1 MKMKTLAFAISAAL
15 AAAAQAADE
24 SLEAAELAVQDGG
37 AVGESEGDTLEEVQ
51 VTGILNSIKSAEQIK
66 RQSDNIVDAIVST
79 DIGKFPDENVAEALQ
94 RVPGVSVNRNN
105 GEGQTVTVRG
115 LGGNYNVTTFNG
127 RKLASDNETR
137 DFNYDI
143 IASELINGVTV
154 NKTPQAHL
162 VDGGIGAV
170 IDVTTARPLDIGEFS
185 LAASFRGAYGE
196 RTESVDPRASLV
208 VSNTF
213 NDDTL
218 GVLASLAHSSYSNR
232 HDNYFGTGP
241 VARDIDIG
249 NDGSVDIADAVFPSY
264 AGFTLYEDS
273 RERTGGTFA
282 VQWRPS
288 DDIDINFDS
297 LFSKYNIDSHGS
309 QISIPTYSE
318 WWLSAPNGAYTQ
330 ATVDENNV
338 VQKLAWDSPFL
349 IDLIDI
355 RNPRQS
361 TTYQLGLAVD
371 WDIDDFTFNAD
382 ISHSRAKNENAGDN
396 RFVVAR
402 TGVTAG
408 AFDWGSGN
416 KVPDLVLS
424 DDITPDGTYG
434 GWYSRLDGTGVE
446 DEVST
451 FVLNGKWHSDG
462 LFTEV
467 LFGLGYTDQ
476 GKTRSY
482 FHSTNASIFAADYLD
497 EVLQNVDPSHLV
509 DFYGH
514 LWWEL
519 PSEAFQAGDADNF
532 LDGVSGDFPQ
542 RWASVDMNKLFSF
555 FEQLDPESAQ
565 LLTPVFQPESSY
577 EIREEI
583 AHAYI
588 EGNME
593 GDLFDM
599 PYYLNMGLRYAQTT
613 TFASGHTQDI
623 DRLQLDASG
632 NPINDD
638 WRHVQPVTNENVYSD
653 LLPSLNF
660 KLSLTDELIVRLAAS
675 QVIARPSLYEL
686 APRTSINPVT
696 GANGLKSLSI
706 SAGDLEP
713 YTADQFD
720 TALEWYYSDYGTL
733 TFATFYKDVASFIKW
748 EQSITTID
756 GFDFDTWKPV
766 NQDEKSKIRGVE
778 LAWLQ
783 TFDPFLPEYL
793 SGFGVQANYT
803 YSDSVSGE
811 KDEDGNNKDFAGMSK
826 DQYNIVAFYE
836 KDRLQARLAYNY
848 RGDYFAG
855 EVWGGSRFVNA
866 FSWMDVSASYRVN
879 DQFTL
884 TAEVTNLQDKLYS
897 SWVYS
902 PSVADNAANYG
913 RRFTVG
919 VRANF

>member
-1 MKMKTLAFAISAAL
+1 MKMKTLAFAISVAL
-15 AAAAQAADE
+15 AAAAQAAEEVADL
-24 SLEAAELAVQDGG
+24 SVQETQDNS
-37 AVGESEGDTLEEVQ
+37 AGESDSETLEEVQ
-51 VTGILNSIKSAEQIK
+51 VTGILNSIKTAEQIK
-66 RQSDNIVDAIVST
+66 KQSDNIVDAIVST

-94 RVPGVSVNRNN
+94 RVAGVSVNRNN

-115 LGGNYNVTTFNG
+115 LSGNYNVSTFNG

-162 VDGGIGAV
+162 TDGGIGAV

-185 LAASFRGAYGE
+185 VAGSFRGAYGE
-196 RTESVDPRASLV
+196 RTESLDPRASLV
-208 VSNTF
+208 VSN
-213 NDDTL
+213 
-218 GVLASLAHSSYSNR
+218 
-232 HDNYFGTGP
+232 
-241 VARDIDIG
+241 
-249 NDGSVDIADAVFPSY
+249 
-264 AGFTLYEDS
+264 
-273 RERTGGTFA
+273 
-282 VQWRPS
+282 
-288 DDIDINFDS
+288 
-297 LFSKYNIDSHGS
+297 
-309 QISIPTYSE
+309 
-318 WWLSAPNGAYTQ
+318 
-330 ATVDENNV
+330 
-338 VQKLAWDSPFL
+338 
-349 IDLIDI
+349 
-355 RNPRQS
+355 
-361 TTYQLGLAVD
+361 
-371 WDIDDFTFNAD
+371 TFNAD

-402 TGVTAG
+402 TCVTAG

-416 KVPDLVLS
+416 TVPDLVLAEE
-424 DDITPDGTYG
+424 ITPNGTYG

-446 DEVST
+446 DEIST
-451 FVLNGKWHSDG
+451 LALNVKWHSDG
-462 LFTEV
+462 IFSEV

-519 PSEAFQAGDADNF
+519 PSEAFEAGDVDNF
-532 LDGVSGDFPQ
+532 LDGVSGNFPQ
-542 RWASVDMNKLFSF
+542 RWASVDMNRLFSF

-565 LLTPVFQPESSY
+565 LLTPVFQPERSY

-593 GDLFDM
+593 GELFAM

-623 DRLQLDASG
+623 DKLQLDGSG
-632 NPINDD
+632 NPLNED
-638 WRHVQPVTNENVYSD
+638 WRAVQPVTNENTYSD

-660 KLSLTDELIVRLAAS
+660 KLSLTDDFVFRLAAF
-675 QVIARPSLYEL
+675 QVIARPSLSEL
-686 APRTSINPVT
+686 APWTSINPDT
-696 GANGLKSLSI
+696 GANGLKYLAM
-706 SAGDLEP
+706 SAGDLSP

-720 TALEWYYSDYGTL
+720 TAFEWYYSDYGTL
-733 TFATFYKDVASFIKW
+733 SLATFYKDVASFIKW

-766 NQDEKSKIRGVE
+766 NQDETSKIRGAE

-836 KDRLQARLAYNY
+836 NDRLQARLAYNY

-855 EVWGGSRFVNA
+855 DTWGGPRFVNE
-866 FSWMDVSASYRVN
+866 FSWIDVSASYRLN
-879 DQFTL
+879 DNFTL
-884 TAEVTNLQDKLYS
+884 TGEVTNLQDKLYS

-902 PSVADNAANYG
+902 PSITNDAAHG
-913 RRFTVG
+913 RDRIWRFSQIRTTT
-919 VRANF
+919 